1 MKRTKNTARHQ
12 FNNHLTERF
21 RRLSQELRAVIV
33 YDHYKSTIDAINIR
47 LYNESLRLGLNHRAI
62 SENASCNYS
71 PSGSNTYCSE
81 LMFCM
86 VSGIERW
93 SSPFQPDNMTA
104 LCAWADLPYDPLPME
119 EHDTM
124 QASASTELSSLA
136 EVSASTL
143 RSIFRVNTSLRALIR
158 DLDEKSPYYQKLLD
172 AQDLTTTTAR
182 SRYPIPNLSRICTM
196 FLCVTITGSAGAK

>member
-1 MKRTKNTARHQ
+1 MKRTRNSARHQ
-12 FNNHLTERF
+12 FNNHFTERF

-33 YDHYKSTIDAINIR
+33 YDHYKSTIDTINIR
-47 LYNESLRLGLNHRAI
+47 LYNEALLKGLNPKAI

-71 PSGSNTYCSE
+71 PSGSTTYCSE

-86 VSGIERW
+86 VPGVMRW
-93 SSPFQPDNMTA
+93 SSPFEAHNMTA

-124 QASASTELSSLA
+124 QASASTELSSLV

-143 RSIFRVNTSLRALIR
+143 RSIFRANTSLRALIK
-158 DLDEKSPYYQKLLD
+158 DLDEKSPYYRMLLD
-172 AQDLTTTTAR
+172 EQDRTGVRDRTGA
-182 SRYPIPNLSRICTM
+182 RYPIPNLSRICTM
-196 FLCVTITGSAGAK
+196 FLCVGAK